1 MPASSSSASSGSG
14 SESSESSDDQPLNP
28 LEAKRQAEA
37 RRVAPPGTGGAQE
50 GRKGSRGGNP
60 KAPRHYNRHK

>member
-1 MPASSSSASSGSG
+1 MPDSDATESATDSAT
-14 SESSESSDDQPLNP
+14 DTPLNP

-37 RRVAPPGTGGAQE
+37 QRIPPPGTGGVGE